1 MDVIGHE
8 APGLDAD
15 AVVTGMLGEEIEVEL
30 SIGITEEDGLSEISA
45 MADVV
50 R

>member
-1 MDVIGHE
+1 MDVVGHE
-8 APGLDAD
+8 APGLNAH

-30 SIGITEEDGLSEISA
+30 VVGIAEEDGLPEISA

-50 R
+50 G